1 MSNQTNSH
9 RELPSTYFV
18 QDRSAK
24 EELIRLHVQDQL
36 TTASMGGVL
45 SEQADPTILQRVLDV
60 GCGSGDWL
68 IEVAKTYP
76 SIPFL
81 IGTDISKRMI
91 DYARAQAEA
100 EGVSDRIKFHTM
112 DALQGLKFADGYFD
126 LVNQRFG
133 MSWIRTWDWPKLLQE
148 YQRVTRPDGVIRI
161 TETDLEEGPYPAL
174 RQISQLLIQA
184 FSQAG
189 HLFTAESGG
198 ITNHLTRLLHQ
209 YAGIRNVQTHLHT
222 LEYHAGTPEWQ
233 SMHEHTRR
241 FYQMASPFLHKW
253 TRVPE
258 NYEEILQQAMNEQMQ
273 PDFVASWHLLT
284 AWGNK
289 TGVS

>member
-1 MSNQTNSH
+1 MSSPTNPH
-9 RELPSTYFV
+9 REQPSTYFV
-18 QDRSAK
+18 QDRKAK
-24 EELIRLHVQDQL
+24 EELIRLHIQDQL
-36 TTASMGGVL
+36 MTASMGGVL
-45 SEQADPTILQRVLDV
+45 SEQADPTIFQRVLDV

-100 EGVSDRIKFHTM
+100 EGVSDRIEFYTM
-112 DALQGLKFADGYFD
+112 DALRGLEFADGYFD

-148 YQRVTRPDGVIRI
+148 YQRVTRPGGVIRI

-174 RQISQLLIQA
+174 RQLSQLFIQA
-184 FSQAG
+184 FFQAG

-198 ITNHLTRLLHQ
+198 ITNHLIRLLHQ
-209 YAGIRNVQTHLHT
+209 YAGIRNVQTHQHT

-233 SMHEHTRR
+233 SLHDHSRR
-241 FYQMASPFLHKW
+241 LYQTAVPFLHKW

-258 NYEEILQQAMNEQMQ
+258 NYEEIFQQAMNEQKQ
-273 PDFVASWHLLT
+273 PDFVGSWHLLT
-284 AWGNK
+284 AWGNEA
-289 TGVS
+289 GVL